1 MKKRT
6 TRCLALLLA
15 VVMILSAMPVA
26 MAEGTSQTATWT
38 KTTLSDIKE
47 ADTIAITMTKGNDT
61 WVLPNNNGTKVDIAV
76 IAQAGHAVGGIRL
89 EVLGA
94 ERHAACRFGNE
105 ETAAGIRL
113 DSVTYTH
120 TDDRIIIQ
128 CA

>member
-94 ERHAACRFGNE
+94 ERHAACRFGDE